1 MAIVKPFVTREFTS
15 YAGDVLIAKVL
26 LALRLVDD
34 FLRLEDI
41 NAIQQGREKRDFNR
55 ENPLGDVDIEID
67 GPREISIVKNNSG
80 FYCVVLFEADPG
92 QTYDGTYKAVIDADE
107 NLSDRYL
114 KDEIGFVIKD
124 GKIDKIIQD
133 NQEKP
138 APDPKAPVVEVILK
152 PKPAY
157 PFPENTTLVRGIA
170 TLSAGTGSSDKKVP
184 IADVLVTTTFQQ
196 LQFDLGEQ
204 DYKPKPKT
212 IATKTD
218 RNGEFVMFF
227 KKVAQKTQQIEVK
240 AQKNGDAG
248 KVIPPGTRTLKEGSI
263 TTANFEFSS

>member
-1 MAIVKPFVTREFTS
+1 MAIVKPFVTPKFTA

-34 FLRLEDI
+34 FLRLEDV

-55 ENPLGDVDIEID
+55 ENPLGDVDIEIN
-67 GPREISIVKNNSG
+67 GPREISVVKNNSG

-92 QTYDGTYKAVIDADE
+92 KTYDGTYTVVIDADE

-114 KDEIGFVIKD
+114 KEELGIVIKD

-133 NQEKP
+133 NQDQP
-138 APDPKAPVVEVILK
+138 APNPKAPVVEVILK

-170 TLSAGTGSSDKKVP
+170 TFPAGTGSNTKDTPVVD
-184 IADVLVTTTFQQ
+184 ALVTTTFQQ
-196 LQFDLGEQ
+196 LQFDSGEQ

-248 KVIPPGTRTLKEGSI
+248 KIIPPGIKTLKEGSI
-263 TTANFEFSS
+263 TRANFEFSS